1 MARVAVLG
9 EQAEVGGYELAGAL
23 VLPAEDPADVR
34 AAWSRLPEDAVV
46 VIVTARAV
54 AALADELGAPGP
66 PFVAVLPP

>member
-1 MARVAVLG
+1 VSRVAVLG

-23 VLPAEDPADVR
+23 VLTAEEPADVR

-46 VIVTARAV
+46 VVVTARA
-54 AALADELGAPGP
+54 AKALTEELEAPGP